1 MKEIITDE
9 EFETKMERLGDIF
22 YSEPGTPEGEEAKT
36 LTKQIM
42 AYHSVR
48 YPQWTIVGNT
58 HNGNFKST
66 MTES

>member
-1 MKEIITDE
+1 MKEIITDK

-42 AYHSVR
+42 AYDSVK
-48 YPQWTIVGNT
+48 YPLW
-58 HNGNFKST
+58 
-66 MTES
+66 EL

>member
-1 MKEIITDE
+1 MIEFITDK

-42 AYHSVR
+42 AYDSVK
-48 YPQWTIVGNT
+48 YPLW
-58 HNGNFKST
+58 
-66 MTES
+66 EL